1 MHTPH
6 NHEIPIP
13 GRVQNLSVNSK
24 KCKKS
29 SKSALKRG
37 SFYESFRVIFRFCC
51 RVPMLSSVPMRHL
64 AQTIKALSDPI
75 RLRIVLLLQ
84 SEGELCVCDL
94 MAVLKLPQ
102 STVSRHLA
110 YLKRSCWVD
119 IRRDGV
125 WMYYSLSHESCA
137 ICNEMLQTLKEHA
150 SNLPEA
156 VSDRTAL
163 AAFQQNKENPPCH

>member
-1 MHTPH
+1 M
-6 NHEIPIP
+6 
-13 GRVQNLSVNSK
+13 K
-24 KCKKS
+24 
-29 SKSALKRG
+29 
-37 SFYESFRVIFRFCC
+37 
-51 RVPMLSSVPMRHL
+51 HL

-119 IRRDGV
+119 IRRQGV
-125 WMYYSLSHESCA
+125 WIHYQLSQDSCT
-137 ICNEMLQTLKEHA
+137 ICREMLDMLKKHA
-150 SNLPEA
+150 TILPEA
-156 VSDRTAL
+156 EADRLML
-163 AAFQQNKENPPCH
+163 AAILKDKTDSCL

>member
-1 MHTPH
+1 LTGLFD
-6 NHEIPIP
+6 E
-13 GRVQNLSVNSK
+13 LYNSPYNPSIMK
-24 KCKKS
+24 
-29 SKSALKRG
+29 
-37 SFYESFRVIFRFCC
+37 
-51 RVPMLSSVPMRHL
+51 HL

-119 IRRDGV
+119 TRREGV
-125 WMYYSLSHESCA
+125 WMYYQLSRESCT
-137 ICNEMLQTLKEHA
+137 ICKKLLTTLKQHA
-150 SNLPEA
+150 SGLPEA
-156 VSDRTAL
+156 IADRTTL
-163 AAFQQNKENPPCH
+163 AAFLKSKPATCS